1 MSLGLY
7 LHIPYCFSKCRY
19 CDFYSAPGQRGVPRA
34 YVDALLRELSRFAP
48 DAPLRPD
55 TLYFGGGTPSF
66 YGEKRLRELLSA
78 VKKRFEVAGNAEISL
93 EANPDSVDKKS
104 MVRLRRAGVNRV
116 SLGMQ
121 SAHDDELEALHRAH
135 TWQQTRQA
143 VNDISA
149 ASARLDRTVNEVMS
163 LLDFLRTEEDPR
175 LYPLDLCQLL
185 QQVAAQADMVQA
197 QLGVELTLD
206 YGGWTACRVMAD
218 RNDAELLCLHLL
230 SNALRACSAGG
241 KVRLMLRRSESFW
254 QLTVMDNGCGLPEA
268 GEDAWLENRRCFLGG
283 AKLGLLLCRECCRRM
298 GWGLRVERAP
308 EKGTQAVVTIPLC
321 TDRITEPTVE
331 LHTGGDT
338 AQAQQHQYQLRNM
351 LVRELRTMPERGD
364 PDEL

>member
-1 MSLGLY
+1 MEQMRQNEAGALTAQAIPQKDVEQACFHALGLIGRNCEY
-7 LHIPYCFSKCRY
+7 LDQH
-19 CDFYSAPGQRGVPRA
+19 
-34 YVDALLRELSRFAP
+34 L
-48 DAPLRPD
+48 
-55 TLYFGGGTPSF
+55 
-66 YGEKRLRELLSA
+66 
-78 VKKRFEVAGNAEISL
+78 
-93 EANPDSVDKKS
+93 
-104 MVRLRRAGVNRV
+104 
-116 SLGMQ
+116 
-121 SAHDDELEALHRAH
+121 AHVGAD
-135 TWQQTRQA
+135 QQTRQA

-149 ASARLDRTVNEVMS
+149 ASARLNRTVNEV
-163 LLDFLRTEEDPR
+163 
-175 LYPLDLCQLL
+175 
-185 QQVAAQADMVQA
+185 
-197 QLGVELTLD
+197 TLD

-254 QLTVMDNGCGLPEA
+254 QLTVLDNGCGLPEA
-268 GEDAWLENRRCFLGG
+268 GEDTWLENRRCFLGG

-308 EKGTQAVVTIPLC
+308 EKGTQAVVTIPQC
-321 TDRITEPTVE
+321 TDRIMEPTVE
-331 LHTGGDT
+331 LNTGGDT

>member
-1 MSLGLY
+1 MEQMRQNEAGALTAQAIPQKDVEQACFHALGLIGRNCEY
-7 LHIPYCFSKCRY
+7 LDQH
-19 CDFYSAPGQRGVPRA
+19 
-34 YVDALLRELSRFAP
+34 L
-48 DAPLRPD
+48 
-55 TLYFGGGTPSF
+55 
-66 YGEKRLRELLSA
+66 
-78 VKKRFEVAGNAEISL
+78 
-93 EANPDSVDKKS
+93 
-104 MVRLRRAGVNRV
+104 
-116 SLGMQ
+116 
-121 SAHDDELEALHRAH
+121 AHVGAD
-135 TWQQTRQA
+135 QQTRQA

-254 QLTVMDNGCGLPEA
+254 QLTVMDNGCACRKQARMHGWRTGAAFWAAQSWACCSAASAAAVWA
-268 GEDAWLENRRCFLGG
+268 GAC
-283 AKLGLLLCRECCRRM
+283 
-298 GWGLRVERAP
+298 GWSAHRKRAHR
-308 EKGTQAVVTIPLC
+308 QW
-321 TDRITEPTVE
+321 
-331 LHTGGDT
+331 
-338 AQAQQHQYQLRNM
+338 
-351 LVRELRTMPERGD
+351 
-364 PDEL
+364 